1 MPILMYL
8 HISLFLL
15 AVLGHSISCVQLRQI
30 QTQPLV
36 WFHVNIS
43 DNNAYLKQRNY
54 FGVGKEN

>member
-1 MPILMYL
+1 MYL